1 MSKPASKETREKL
14 ISNCEKLIQDAEH
27 VLRVLNESYK
37 VFGQSLQE
45 YNDGIMNLHASFYEL
60 VLEFEIGRLFIF
72 AEIASSLRSLT
83 ASQPVILKRYH
94 ILQMRARIQE
104 GMKYFMGFRKDK
116 KGVWQRIKPI
126 LEDYKKGKYL
136 EQYSKST
143 IRFKEYSE
151 KTGDVNKKSRDI
163 VEHFDRPT
171 IMYLNWMNSGD
182 EEFCAQMSIAFMDQV
197 QALDAVVH
205 IVFAEMLADLGFV
218 PTTEACEN
226 QEGFK
231 FSVHQL
237 IVQTF
242 RKKLYPRLF
251 KTLEEAPAELDSQN
265 KMVTAL
271 QSEYLASMAAR
282 IDYVACSQILTS
294 MSETMMF
301 LSFVRTELACAIVT
315 YIQSATDFEATL
327 NLRRLQI
334 IRTATL
340 DKIYGYKEDAQH
352 ESHWHSIT
360 VVLSIIGKYKE
371 RRDQIES
378 KLQQMKS
385 EPNNDLDLRSLY
397 VHYRDYKI
405 NNIRRLLDRVDSIDI
420 MKELD
425 SSLRLLLLINEIE
438 EFCYDVIYDEKQK
451 MQKRSEEADLKYQ
464 EAISYFKQILNEE
477 NVPESVK
484 QSIASMVDTIEHI
497 VSKVSDFFKS

>member
-14 ISNCEKLIQDAEH
+14 IRNCVKLIQDAEH

-45 YNDGIMNLHASFYEL
+45 YNDGKMNLHASFYEF
-60 VLEFEIGRLFIF
+60 VLEFEIGRFFIF

-83 ASQPVILKRYH
+83 ASQPVVLKRYH

-116 KGVWQRIKPI
+116 KGVWQRFKPI
-126 LEDYKKGKYL
+126 LEGYKKGKYL

-143 IRFKEYSE
+143 IRFKEYCE
-151 KTGDVNKKSRDI
+151 KTGDVNKKTRDI
-163 VEHFDRPT
+163 VEHFGSPT
-171 IMYLNWMNSGD
+171 EMYLNWMNSGD

-197 QALDAVVH
+197 QALDAVVQ
-205 IVFAEMLADLGFV
+205 IVFAEMLSDIEYV
-218 PTTEACEN
+218 PTTEVCED
-226 QEGFK
+226 QTEYM

-237 IVQTF
+237 MGQTF
-242 RKKLYPRLF
+242 RKKLYPHLI
-251 KTLEEAPAELDSQN
+251 KMLEKAPAELDSQN
-265 KMVTAL
+265 KMVTTL
-271 QSEYLASMAAR
+271 RSEFLKDMSVR
-282 IDYVACSQILTS
+282 LDYVACSQILTS

-301 LSFVRTELACAIVT
+301 LSFVRTELACAMVT
-315 YIQSATDFEATL
+315 YIQSSTDFEAAL

-334 IRTATL
+334 IRTSTL
-340 DKIYGYKEDAQH
+340 DKIYGYKEEAQR

-371 RRDQIES
+371 RRDQLES

-438 EFCYDVIYDEKQK
+438 EFCYDVIYEEKQK

-464 EAISYFKQILNEE
+464 EAISYFKQILNEG
-477 NVPESVK
+477 NVPASVK
-484 QSIASMVDTIEHI
+484 QSIASMIDAIEHT
-497 VSKVSDFFKS
+497 VSKVCDLS